1 MDNKHAIHKQL
12 TTHNPLFTKSAFT
25 LAETLIV
32 MGIIGVVAALTL
44 PNLNSSTGDKE
55 KVVKLQ
61 KIYSNLNDAMGRAI
75 AVYGPYNE
83 WGLTVSNSEKFL
95 DRLSDFLK
103 ISKNCGSGDSSCID
117 MDNIKSLNPST
128 GLQMAG
134 GFSGVFMYKK
144 SFILADGVSL
154 TTTPTEIVVDIDGP
168 NKGANTWGKDFFQF
182 TVDADTGEIFPYGY
196 NDLTDTNILNRC
208 VKVGT
213 YCGAWIIQYGNAD
226 YLKVD
231 SSGKCA
237 NDKVLSTTNTSC
249 K

>member
-1 MDNKHAIHKQL
+1 MATKLKQ
-12 TTHNPLFTKSAFT
+12 SIAFT

-61 KIYSNLNDAMGRAI
+61 KIYSNLNEAMGRAI

-83 WGLTVSNSEKFL
+83 WGLTFSNSEKFL

-103 ISKNCGSGDSSCID
+103 ISKNCGLENSTSCINT
-117 MDNIKSLNPST
+117 DNIKELNPTNIASDSPRIR
-128 GLQMAG
+128 L
-134 GFSGVFMYKK
+134 FSK
-144 SFILADGVSL
+144 SLILADGVSL
-154 TTTPTEIVVDIDGP
+154 TATPTEIVVDIDGP